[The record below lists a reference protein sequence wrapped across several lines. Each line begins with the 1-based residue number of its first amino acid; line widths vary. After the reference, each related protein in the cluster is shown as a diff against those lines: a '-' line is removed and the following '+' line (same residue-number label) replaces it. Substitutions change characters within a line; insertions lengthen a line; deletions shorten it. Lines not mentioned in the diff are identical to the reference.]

1 MSLRQAI
8 LPACL
13 NNTGDSMA
21 IVTNTP
27 IWVWCVLLCLLYVGS
42 KQSKIR
48 QIKPYKLTFLP
59 LIFLPIVIMSI
70 MQSHHPLIAGFGF
83 IVGLALGLF
92 LGWIIWKDAPLLL
105 RQGQQW
111 IQRGSYLPLILY
123 LFIFIFRYVVGVAQH
138 TQQTITKTE
147 FFNFI
152 IGLPTGIG
160 LGALFAILLFRQRP
174 TTH

>member
-1 MSLRQAI
+1 M
-8 LPACL
+8 
-13 NNTGDSMA
+13 
-21 IVTNTP
+21 
-27 IWVWCVLLCLLYVGS
+27 
-42 KQSKIR
+42 
-48 QIKPYKLTFLP
+48 
-59 LIFLPIVIMSI
+59 IFLPIVIMSI

>member
-1 MSLRQAI
+1 MSLRQAR

-27 IWVWCVLLCLLYVGS
+27 IWVWCVLLYLLYVGS
-42 KQSKIR
+42 KQSKTR

-92 LGWIIWKDAPLLL
+92 
-105 RQGQQW
+105 
-111 IQRGSYLPLILY
+111 
-123 LFIFIFRYVVGVAQH
+123 FRVDNLERCPFV
-138 TQQTITKTE
+138 TKTRATVDTKRKLSSAYPVLIH
-147 FFNFI
+147 FYF
-152 IGLPTGIG
+152 
-160 LGALFAILLFRQRP
+160 
-174 TTH
+174 

>member
-1 MSLRQAI
+1 M
-8 LPACL
+8 
-13 NNTGDSMA
+13 
-21 IVTNTP
+21 
-27 IWVWCVLLCLLYVGS
+27 
-42 KQSKIR
+42 
-48 QIKPYKLTFLP
+48 
-59 LIFLPIVIMSI
+59 
-70 MQSHHPLIAGFGF
+70 
-83 IVGLALGLF
+83 
-92 LGWIIWKDAPLLL
+92 LL

-138 TQQTITKTE
+138 TQQTKTE

-152 IGLPTGIG
+152 IGLPTGIR

>member
-42 KQSKIR
+42 KQSKTR

-70 MQSHHPLIAGFGF
+70 MQSHQPAYHRFRIHCW
-83 IVGLALGLF
+83 LG
-92 LGWIIWKDAPLLL
+92 A
-105 RQGQQW
+105 R
-111 IQRGSYLPLILY
+111 S
-123 LFIFIFRYVVGVAQH
+123 IFRVDNLEGCPFV
-138 TQQTITKTE
+138 TKTRATVDTKRKLSSAYPVLIH
-147 FFNFI
+147 FYF
-152 IGLPTGIG
+152 
-160 LGALFAILLFRQRP
+160 
-174 TTH
+174 

>member
-1 MSLRQAI
+1 
-8 LPACL
+8 
-13 NNTGDSMA
+13 MA
-21 IVTNTP
+21 IVTNTL

-42 KQSKIR
+42 KQSKTR

-123 LFIFIFRYVVGVAQH
+123 LFIFI
-138 TQQTITKTE
+138 
-147 FFNFI
+147 
-152 IGLPTGIG
+152 
-160 LGALFAILLFRQRP
+160 LGMLLAWHNILNKQ
-174 TTH
+174 

>member
-1 MSLRQAI
+1 
-8 LPACL
+8 
-13 NNTGDSMA
+13 MA

-42 KQSKIR
+42 KQSKTR

-92 LGWIIWKDAPLLL
+92 LGWIIWKDASLLL

-138 TQQTITKTE
+138 TQQTKTKTKTE

>member
-13 NNTGDSMA
+13 NNTGDSME

-42 KQSKIR
+42 KQSKTR

-92 LGWIIWKDAPLLL
+92 
-105 RQGQQW
+105 
-111 IQRGSYLPLILY
+111 
-123 LFIFIFRYVVGVAQH
+123 FRVDNLEGCPFV
-138 TQQTITKTE
+138 TKTRATVDTKRKLSSAYPVLIH
-147 FFNFI
+147 FYF
-152 IGLPTGIG
+152 
-160 LGALFAILLFRQRP
+160 
-174 TTH
+174 